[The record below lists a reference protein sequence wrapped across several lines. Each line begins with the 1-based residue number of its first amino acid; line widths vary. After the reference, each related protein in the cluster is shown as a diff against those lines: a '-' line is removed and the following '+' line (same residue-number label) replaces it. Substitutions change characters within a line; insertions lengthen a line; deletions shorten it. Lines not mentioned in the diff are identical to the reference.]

1 MLQKRGIS
9 KRNTM
14 AEEKVEELSL
24 SSIMPNDQR
33 MVSKWKKHEEYSKKI
48 SRENLREEPRYPTYD
63 QLITTTN

>member
-48 SRENLREEPRYPTYD
+48 SRGNLREEPRYPTYD
-63 QLITTTN
+63 QVITTTN

>member
-1 MLQKRGIS
+1 MLQKRGQS
-9 KRNTM
+9 KRNIM

-48 SRENLREEPRYPTYD
+48 SRENLREEPRHQHKTS
-63 QLITTTN
+63 

>member
-48 SRENLREEPRYPTYD
+48 SRENLREEPRHQHKTS
-63 QLITTTN
+63 

>member
-1 MLQKRGIS
+1 
-9 KRNTM
+9 M

-63 QLITTTN
+63 QVITTTN